1 MGVYGIAVL
10 SFFSS
15 SILVILILR
24 CSIALS
30 SRPEVYDF
38 SSFWLAFSV
47 KELRSFTVLW
57 YHLFALSCLI
67 QANTMCKG
75 NNSKLNRLIKV
86 NNYFKALDLMVND
99 YSSGGGTGYS
109 GFLWI

>member
-1 MGVYGIAVL
+1 MLSYSEGDIGVYGIAVL

-15 SILVILILR
+15 SILVILILM

-30 SRPEVYDF
+30 SRPEVYVF
-38 SSFWLAFSV
+38 HPFGQRFSV
-47 KELRSFTVLW
+47 KELRSFAVLR

-86 NNYFKALDLMVND
+86 NILRL
-99 YSSGGGTGYS
+99 
-109 GFLWI
+109 